1 MSNKLRYYK
10 SDNVSFVP
18 VVIMQDE
25 NKYINLNKQGFT
37 ETYLTIKDAIRSLSS
52 NEKMQKML
60 SVFDDE
66 ANIVLSMVK
75 ETVIIDDNQFLG
87 NGDPKNIFHYCKSAT
102 IFLTKKFKPNIVRFV
117 FANLP
122 EDCDFAFADYFGE
135 DNSVRF
141 GSGAIDAYKY
151 FSEDC
156 PNKELSE
163 YILKNHMNFGIS
175 W

>member
-1 MSNKLRYYK
+1 MSSKLRYYK
-10 SDNVSFVP
+10 SDNVSFIP
-18 VVIMQDE
+18 VAIMQDE
-25 NKYINLNKQGFT
+25 NNYVNLNKQGFT

-52 NEKMQKML
+52 NKEIQSL
-60 SVFDDE
+60 LNTFDE
-66 ANIVLSMVK
+66 ANIILSMIK
-75 ETVIIDDNQFLG
+75 ETKIIDGNQSLG
-87 NGDPKNIFHYCKSAT
+87 NGDPKNILHYCKSAT
-102 IFLTKKFKPNIVRFV
+102 IFLTKNFKPNIVRFV

-122 EDCDFAFADYFGE
+122 ENCDFAFADYFGE

-156 PNKELSE
+156 PNKELSK